1 MASDV
6 PYFTEH
12 ETRALIYIR
21 QANQEN
27 PKEAPLTIS
36 EHRQA
41 TGWESKYYTRA
52 HQKLEPRNLVNVI
65 NDGKYTR
72 LELTETGRKTADK
85 LMELNEILS
94 HG

>member
-1 MASDV
+1 MTSDI
-6 PYFTEH
+6 PSFTDH

-21 QANQEN
+21 QANHEN
-27 PKEAPLTIS
+27 PEEAPLTIS

-72 LELTETGRKTADK
+72 LELTDKGRKAADK
-85 LMELNEILS
+85 FMELNEVLEQ
-94 HG
+94 